1 MDQLFVAFSEYLNFK
16 GGRTRQ
22 MCDFLADSGYL
33 VILPDFYRGE
43 MRNPFTDTDLL
54 DFCKNV
60 TQWDK
65 LKSDWEN
72 KIKPYSEKH
81 GAKTFGAVGT
91 CWGSYVVLRLAE
103 FVEFQAGVSFHP
115 SHSKIAEILQENEEE
130 ILKVRKPRKQL
141 LFL

>member
-1 MDQLFVAFSEYLNFK
+1 MIFSEYLNFE

-22 MCDFLADSGYL
+22 MCDFLAESGYL

-65 LKSDWEN
+65 LKGMA
-72 KIKPYSEKH
+72 IP
-81 GAKTFGAVGT
+81 V
-91 CWGSYVVLRLAE
+91 
-103 FVEFQAGVSFHP
+103 VEF
-115 SHSKIAEILQENEEE
+115 SKGGIQNF
-130 ILKVRKPRKQL
+130 KDFL
-141 LFL
+141 LIINCNQMKLF

>member
-1 MDQLFVAFSEYLNFK
+1 MDQFFVAFSEYLNFK

-22 MCDFLADSGYL
+22 MCDFLAESGYL

-65 LKSDWEN
+65 LKGMA
-72 KIKPYSEKH
+72 IP
-81 GAKTFGAVGT
+81 V
-91 CWGSYVVLRLAE
+91 
-103 FVEFQAGVSFHP
+103 VEF
-115 SHSKIAEILQENEEE
+115 SKGGIQNF
-130 ILKVRKPRKQL
+130 KDFL
-141 LFL
+141 LIINCNQMKLF

>member
-1 MDQLFVAFSEYLNFK
+1 MDQFFVAFSEYLNFK

-22 MCDFLADSGYL
+22 MCDFLAESGYL

-65 LKSDWEN
+65 LKGMA
-72 KIKPYSEKH
+72 IP
-81 GAKTFGAVGT
+81 V
-91 CWGSYVVLRLAE
+91 
-103 FVEFQAGVSFHP
+103 VEFSREGYKFERFLANNQLQSN
-115 SHSKIAEILQENEEE
+115 EIIE
-130 ILKVRKPRKQL
+130 
-141 LFL
+141 F

>member
-1 MDQLFVAFSEYLNFK
+1 MDQLFVGFSEYLNIK

-65 LKSDWEN
+65 LKGMAIPVME
-72 KIKPYSEKH
+72 
-81 GAKTFGAVGT
+81 
-91 CWGSYVVLRLAE
+91 
-103 FVEFQAGVSFHP
+103 
-115 SHSKIAEILQENEEE
+115 
-130 ILKVRKPRKQL
+130 
-141 LFL
+141 LFLPKNQHTQRKLLNFEN